1 MPTAIDVF
9 IEMIKS
15 KEFYILIIV
24 VIVMWIMMER
34 MDR

>member
-1 MPTAIDVF
+1 MQLAIDIF

-15 KEFYILIIV
+15 KEFYILIIGI
-24 VIVMWIMMER
+24 IVMWIVMER

>member
-1 MPTAIDVF
+1 MQLAIDIF

-15 KEFYILIIV
+15 KEFYFLIIGII
-24 VIVMWIMMER
+24 VIWIVMER

>member
-1 MPTAIDVF
+1 MQLAIDIF

-15 KEFYILIIV
+15 KEFYILIIGII
-24 VIVMWIMMER
+24 VIWIVMER

>member
-15 KEFYILIIV
+15 KEIYILITGI
-24 VIVMWIMMER
+24 IVMWIVMKR

>member
-1 MPTAIDVF
+1 MQLAIDVF

-15 KEFYILIIV
+15 KQFYILIIGI
-24 VIVMWIMMER
+24 IVMWIVMER

>member
-1 MPTAIDVF
+1 MQLAIDVF

-15 KEFYILIIV
+15 KEIYILITGI
-24 VIVMWIMMER
+24 IVMWIVMER

>member
-1 MPTAIDVF
+1 MQLAIDIF

-15 KEFYILIIV
+15 KEIYILIIGII
-24 VIVMWIMMER
+24 VIWIVMER

>member
-1 MPTAIDVF
+1 MQLAIDIF

-15 KEFYILIIV
+15 KEIYILIIGI
-24 VIVMWIMMER
+24 IVMWIVMER